1 MSRYS
6 ERLDELSDAHIRRE
20 HAELRGLAEHDR
32 RRLATQ
38 PKAPRRDP
46 YYAIDAVLVARDMER
61 IFTED
66 WA

>member
-1 MSRYS
+1 MSAYS
-6 ERLDELSDAHIRRE
+6 ERLGELSEAEIQRE

-32 RRLATQ
+32 RRLENQ
-38 PKAPRRDP
+38 RRVDRRDP
-46 YYAIDAVLVARDMER
+46 FSAIDNVLVARDMER

>member
-6 ERLDELSDAHIRRE
+6 ERLDEMTDAEIERE
-20 HAELRGLAEHDR
+20 HAELRGLVEYDR
-32 RRLATQ
+32 RRLTTQ